1 LIFFLNYTL
10 ENQKGGK
17 NKKMIDIG
25 KTKVARVIMKR
36 SDFIDSTPEGRHKV
50 YEFLVGHYLEEL
62 IKIKNYENIKEI
74 QIKILLQGE

>member
-1 LIFFLNYTL
+1 
-10 ENQKGGK
+10 
-17 NKKMIDIG
+17 MIDIG

-36 SDFIDSTPEGRHKV
+36 SDFIDSTPEGRHQV
-50 YEFLVGHYLEEL
+50 YEFLVEHYLEEL